1 MLAAAAAAVEQTAP
15 APPAGAFTQPAGQGL
30 GFYTGDDGYLYCD
43 GMRIDDIR
51 AQARLEPRQ

>member
-1 MLAAAAAAVEQTAP
+1 MLAAAAAVEQTTP

-43 GMRIDDIR
+43 SMRVDDIR
-51 AQARLEPRQ
+51 AQARLKPHH